1 MASMET
7 TTKKGSKKKLLKL
20 LKNYIDHTKNSNG
33 MVLVVLTF
41 ISKFVRNKNF
51 SNEHKLPS

>member
-20 LKNYIDHTKNSNG
+20 LKNYIDSTKNSNG

>member
-7 TTKKGSKKKLLKL
+7 TTKKGSGKKLLKL
-20 LKNYIDHTKNSNG
+20 LKNYIDPTKNSNG
-33 MVLVVLTF
+33 MILGVLTF